1 MIRKLLILL
10 TALSL
15 NGCALYDAYMQT
27 GFDNQE
33 YMLITQ
39 IRADAQLYKKQCGNG
54 LLAATNAQAIA
65 NKTDLFEKY
74 EELIPRNEN
83 GISASKSLNTI
94 AQGLATAYID
104 PKGEPSATFC
114 KLKYGSIENAA
125 YVIQHVVGN
134 RPR

>member
-1 MIRKLLILL
+1 MKKLVVIL
-10 TALSL
+10 AFML

-39 IRADAQLYKKQCGNG
+39 IRTDAQVYKKQCGNH
-54 LLAATNAQAIA
+54 LLAATNAQSISA
-65 NKTDLFEKY
+65 KTDLFEKY
-74 EELIPRNEN
+74 SELSPRNEN
-83 GISASKSLNTI
+83 GISASKSLNAI
-94 AQGLATAYID
+94 AQGLAIAYVD
-104 PKGEPSATFC
+104 PKGDPSATFC
-114 KLKYGSIENAA
+114 RLKYGSIENAA

>member
-1 MIRKLLILL
+1 MKKLSVLL
-10 TALSL
+10 LAIAL

-39 IRADAQLYKKQCGNG
+39 IRTDAQVYKKQCGNG
-54 LLAATNAQAIA
+54 LMAATNAQAIFA
-65 NKTDLFEKY
+65 KTDLFEKY
-74 EELIPRNEN
+74 SELIPRNEN
-83 GISASKSLNTI
+83 GINASRSLNAI
-94 AQGLATAYID
+94 AQGLAIAYVD

-114 KLKYGSIENAA
+114 RLKYSSIENAA

>member
-1 MIRKLLILL
+1 MKKLVVILI
-10 TALSL
+10 AFAL

-39 IRADAQLYKKQCGNG
+39 IRTDAQLYKKQCSN
-54 LLAATNAQAIA
+54 LLIAATNAVAIA

-74 EELIPRNEN
+74 SELIPRNEN
-83 GISASKSLNTI
+83 GINASRSLNTI

-104 PKGEPSATFC
+104 PRGEPSATFC
-114 KLKYGSIENAA
+114 RLKYSSIENAA

>member
-1 MIRKLLILL
+1 MKRLVVIL
-10 TALSL
+10 AFML

-33 YMLITQ
+33 YMLVTQ
-39 IRADAQLYKKQCGNG
+39 IRTDAQSYKKQCGNG
-54 LLAATNAQAIA
+54 LLAASNAQAISA
-65 NKTDLFEKY
+65 KTDLFEKY
-74 EELIPRNEN
+74 SELIPRNEN
-83 GISASKSLNTI
+83 GINASKSLNAI
-94 AQGLATAYID
+94 AQGLAIAYVD

-114 KLKYGSIENAA
+114 KLKYSSIENAA